1 MAKALMLAVAV
12 LLGGCAS
19 LEGPEYGAYDPY
31 EKFNR
36 GSYKFSDA
44 VDKNVLVPV
53 VRGYQAITPQWLRNG
68 IGNVF
73 SNLRELDSA
82 LNGYLQL
89 KPGSGTTDLAR
100 VALNTTVGIGGFFD
114 VATSGGL
121 IYQEEDLGQTLAV
134 AGITRTRYV
143 YVPLAGP
150 TTVRDA
156 PYSFIRAWWPRLL
169 LGSAYGWWMGII
181 DLLNTRAEVLAV
193 TEARDASALD
203 PYAFTREAYY
213 QRRKFL
219 IYDGD
224 PPMDDFFD
232 DYEDEDEA
240 F

>member
-1 MAKALMLAVAV
+1 MAKALMLAVAI

-36 GSYKFSDA
+36 GSYGFSDA
-44 VDKNVLVPV
+44 ADKNVLIPV
-53 VRGYQAITPQWLRNG
+53 VKGYQAVTPEWLRNG

>member
-1 MAKALMLAVAV
+1 MVK
-12 LLGGCAS
+12 
-19 LEGPEYGAYDPY
+19 
-31 EKFNR
+31 
-36 GSYKFSDA
+36 
-44 VDKNVLVPV
+44 
-53 VRGYQAITPQWLRNG
+53 GYQAITPQWLRNG

-114 VATSGGL
+114 VAASGGL

-134 AGITRTRYV
+134 AGITRTRFL
-143 YVPLAGP
+143 YVPIAGP
-150 TTVRDA
+150 TTLRDA

-169 LGSAYGWWMGII
+169 LGSAYGWWMGVI